1 VNIGDEVF
9 VASYYNKKG
18 KITSMI
24 DNALVAGNKLL
35 VITFDDGTELLTAAL
50 FVKTP
55 VYSLERVQAMMKWAG
70 IKPIDDDAAEK
81 AKEKAEKAK
90 KARLAEIKTKIGT
103 PSLIQ
108 GLAETTK
115 ESNSL
120 TLEGV
125 YNGDLIQYWQEILA
139 LVPQLKTLTIKGT
152 DKEKLVIGK
161 YASPQIDA

>member
-1 VNIGDEVF
+1 
-9 VASYYNKKG
+9 
-18 KITSMI
+18 M
-24 DNALVAGNKLL
+24 
-35 VITFDDGTELLTAAL
+35 VITFDDGTEMDAAAFLT
-50 FVKTP
+50 KSS